1 MPHVHYPQWLRPAG
15 VRSVRLTTGLVI
27 FTYVGT
33 HLLNHSLGN
42 ISLEWM
48 ERDLLVQKFIW
59 QGWPGTAVLYSAL
72 VTHFLLG
79 LWALY
84 ERRSLHWT
92 PGEVAQLV
100 LGLCIPPLL
109 ANHLVNTRVA
119 FAEFG
124 LNKGYAQLLYS
135 FWIDSP
141 TFGRVQLMLLVVAW
155 LHGCFGIW
163 FWLRLKPWF
172 GAWRSVLLSAAVLL
186 PVLALLGFL
195 QSGREVIAL
204 AQDPVWRAT
213 ATRPTIVGTGLQNH
227 WLAGLRNDFLL
238 FDGGALLLVL
248 AARLIRTIRERR
260 IGRFCV
266 RYPDGRKVFAPLGFS
281 VLEASRM
288 GGVPHASSCGGR
300 ARCTLCRVRVLSIVA
315 LPAPAEAERRVLERL
330 GADSQAVRLAC
341 QLRPAHDLSV
351 WPLVPPTASMAFLQR
366 RQRDVMPQE
375 RFAAFMFVD
384 MRDST
389 RLAAAQLPFDS
400 LFVVSRFLS
409 AVSSAVMQAGGL
421 PNQFMGDA
429 VLAIFGLSTE
439 PSTACR
445 QALGAVPLVAANID
459 ELNAALEQQLQAKI
473 RLGIG
478 LHCGRAV
485 MGEIG
490 FREHATFTAIGDPL
504 NVASRLEQ
512 MTKEIAC
519 EAIVSEQVFQHAG
532 VSAAGLPQ
540 LAARLKGRDAPVAV
554 RVLSKA
560 AQMPRSVA

>member
-1 MPHVHYPQWLRPAG
+1 MSVFTYLRRLRPTG
-15 VRSVRLTTGLVI
+15 VRSVRLGSGLVL
-27 FTYVGT
+27 FTYIGT

-42 ISLEWM
+42 ISLAWL

-59 QGWPGTAVLYSAL
+59 QGWIGTSVLYSAL
-72 VTHFLLG
+72 ATHSFLG

-109 ANHLVNTRVA
+109 ANHVINTRIA

-141 TFGRVQLMLLVVAW
+141 FFGRVQLMLLVVAW
-155 LHGCFGIW
+155 LHGCYGIW

-186 PVLALLGFL
+186 PVLALLGFV
-195 QSGREVIAL
+195 QGGREVTAL
-204 AQDPVWRAT
+204 AQDPAWRAE
-213 ATRPTIVGTGLQNH
+213 ATRTAIIGTRSQNL
-227 WLAGLRNDFLL
+227 WLAELRNDFLL
-238 FDGGALLLVL
+238 LDGGALLLVL
-248 AARLIRTIRERR
+248 AARLVRSMRERR
-260 IGRFCV
+260 AGRFCV
-266 RYPDGRKVFAPLGFS
+266 LYPDGQTVFAPLGFS

-288 GGVPHASSCGGR
+288 AGIPHASSCGGR
-300 ARCTLCRVRVLSIVA
+300 ARCTLCRVRVVSDA
-315 LPAPAEAERRVLERL
+315 PLPSPATAERRVLERL
-330 GADSQAVRLAC
+330 GADSQTVRLAC

-351 WPLVPPTASMAFLQR
+351 WPLVPPAASAAFLHR
-366 RQRDVMPQE
+366 RQREAMPQE

-389 RLAAAQLPFDS
+389 KLAAAQLPFDS
-400 LFVVSRFLS
+400 LFVVSRFLN
-409 AVSSAVMQAGGL
+409 AVSSAVVQAGGL
-421 PNQFMGDA
+421 PNQFLGDA
-429 VLAIFGLSTE
+429 VLAIFGLNCE

-445 QALGAVPLVAANID
+445 QALKAVPLVAANID
-459 ELNAALEQQLQAKI
+459 ELNAALKQQVQTQI
-473 RLGIG
+473 RFGIG

-490 FREHATFTAIGDPL
+490 FREHVTFTAIGDPL

-512 MTKEIAC
+512 LTKEIAC

-532 VSAAGLPQ
+532 VSAAGLPE
-540 LAARLKGRDAPVAV
+540 LSARLRGHDNPVPV
-554 RVLSKA
+554 RVLSTA
-560 AQMPRSVA
+560 AQMPGA